1 MQNKKEKILIVD
13 DAEVNRGILREVFI
27 SRYDVLEAENGR
39 VALDILDEYSENITI
54 ILLDL
59 VMPVLNGFEF
69 LEIINASGLIKR
81 IPVILI
87 TGDYTME
94 AEKNG
99 FNLGVSDVIIKPFDP
114 EIVLKRVTNT
124 IELYKH
130 KNRLERMVEEQTVKI
145 SQQAEILKKS
155 NEMLIETLSTV
166 VEFRNMESG
175 QHIRNIKSVAAA
187 LLKVLRTDYPEYNL
201 TDRDAENI
209 VTASAMHDIG
219 KIAVSDI
226 ILLKPGKL
234 TPEEFEI
241 MKSHTVKGCEILD
254 KFEFI
259 YDDDLFKIIYDI
271 CRYHH
276 EKYDG
281 KGYPD
286 GLVGEEIPIWAQ
298 VVSVADVYEA
308 LVSKRVYKAA
318 FSHETAIRMITDG
331 ECGAF
336 SEKMLHCLQKA
347 GDELKGIIDARRGQ
361 IIT

>member
-1 MQNKKEKILIVD
+1 MLRNREKILIVD
-13 DAEVNRGILREVFI
+13 DAEVNRGILREVFKNK
-27 SRYDVLEAENGR
+27 YEVLEVENGQI
-39 VALDILDEYSENITI
+39 ALDILNQDSEGITI

-99 FNLGVSDVIIKPFDP
+99 YNLGVSDVIIKPFNP
-114 EIVLKRVTNT
+114 EIVMKRVTNT

-130 KNRLERMVEEQTVKI
+130 KNRLEKMVREQTIKI
-145 SQQAEILKKS
+145 SEQADILMKS

-166 VEFRNMESG
+166 VEFRNLESG
-175 QHIRNIKSVAAA
+175 AHIRHIKSVVAE
-187 LLKVLRTDYPEYNL
+187 LLKVLRRDYPEYNI
-201 TDRDAENI
+201 TDKNATDI
-209 VTASAMHDIG
+209 ITASAMHDIG
-219 KIAVSDI
+219 KIAISDT

-234 TPEEFEI
+234 TAEEFDI
-241 MKSHTVKGCEILD
+241 MKTHTTKGCEILD
-254 KFEFI
+254 EFEFI

-281 KGYPD
+281 RGYPD
-286 GLVGEEIPIWAQ
+286 GLAGEDIPIWAQ
-298 VVSVADVYEA
+298 IVSVADVYEA
-308 LVSKRVYKAA
+308 LVSKRVYKDSFA
-318 FSHETAIRMITDG
+318 HETAIKMIQDG
-331 ECGAF
+331 ECGQF
-336 SEKMLHCLQKA
+336 SAKMLDCLDKA
-347 GDELKGIIDARRGQ
+347 GDELHRIILSRSE
-361 IIT
+361 

>member
-1 MQNKKEKILIVD
+1 MHKKEKILIVD
-13 DAEVNRGILREVFI
+13 DAEVNRGILCEVFR
-27 SRYDVLEAENGR
+27 SKYEVLEAENGKE
-39 VALDILDEYSENITI
+39 ALEILEDNPEGITI

-69 LEIINASGLIKR
+69 LEIINESGLIKK

-99 FNLGVSDVIIKPFDP
+99 FNLGVSDVIMKPFNP

-130 KNRLERMVEEQTVKI
+130 KNKLEKMVEKQTVKI
-145 SQQAEILKKS
+145 SKQADILKKS
-155 NEMLIETLSTV
+155 NEMLIETLSTI
-166 VEFRNMESG
+166 VEFRNLESG
-175 QHIRNIKSVAAA
+175 RHIRNIKSVVAT
-187 LLKVLRTDYPEYNL
+187 LLKYLRRYYPEYNL
-201 TDRDAENI
+201 TDKDVSDI

-219 KIAVSDI
+219 KIAISDI
-226 ILLKPGKL
+226 ILLKPGRL

-241 MKSHTVKGCEILD
+241 MKGHTIKGCEILD

-259 YDDDLFKIIYDI
+259 YDDDLYKIIYDI

-286 GLVGEEIPIWAQ
+286 GLSGEDIPIWAQ
-298 VVSVADVYEA
+298 IVSIADVYEA
-308 LVSKRVYKAA
+308 LVSKRVYKDA
-318 FSHETAIRMITDG
+318 FAHETAIQMIKNGD
-331 ECGAF
+331 CGAF
-336 SEKMLHCLQKA
+336 SEKMLYCLEKA
-347 GDELKGIIDARRGQ
+347 SNELNGIIKARRD
-361 IIT
+361 